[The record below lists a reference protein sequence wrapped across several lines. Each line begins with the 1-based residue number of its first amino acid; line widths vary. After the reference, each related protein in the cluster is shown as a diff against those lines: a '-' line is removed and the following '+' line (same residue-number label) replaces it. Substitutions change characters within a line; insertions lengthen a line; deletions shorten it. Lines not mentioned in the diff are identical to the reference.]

1 MMQVSKWRKELTMNN
16 LLRLVGISL
25 VISLLALQIVACKPW
40 EAGYI
45 LDVTVDTPQD
55 GTIVGSSLVTV
66 SGTVNKTAEV
76 KINDMVVP
84 IKGGKFSTD
93 FKLTEGSNVI
103 NVVAISGKATV
114 NKKVTI
120 TYNPSKQ

>member
-1 MMQVSKWRKELTMNN
+1 MNN
-16 LLRLVGISL
+16 LFKLVGFSL

-45 LDVTVDTPQD
+45 LAVTVDTPQD
-55 GTIVGSSLVTV
+55 GTTVSASPVTV
-66 SGTVNKTAEV
+66 SGTVNKKAEV
-76 KINDMVVP
+76 KINDVVVP
-84 IKGGKFSTD
+84 IKGDKFSTD

-103 NVVAISGKATV
+103 NVVATSGKNSVT
-114 NKKVTI
+114 KKVTV